1 MEIKTRSNGGWGQ
14 RERSG
19 KREEDGSE
27 FWASRGE
34 VVHPYRSILARR
46 TLSLYLVFND
56 LSTHQIP
63 DPLPLSLSL
72 RIRCLS
78 FFHVALFPPAPRRDE
93 RAIPSKKPSLEQY
106 FRADRSHKKAKTTSC
121 VSDGANNT
129 WRYRYPGKIDNTFP
143 WNRLNRD

>member
-1 MEIKTRSNGGWGQ
+1 MVDGDKERGAE
-14 RERSG
+14 RERRMEANSG
-19 KREEDGSE
+19 LHAAKSFIPIVRFSL
-27 FWASRGE
+27 
-34 VVHPYRSILARR
+34 VVLCHHTSCLTICPRIRFQIL
-46 TLSLYLVFND
+46 S
-56 LSTHQIP
+56 P
-63 DPLPLSLSL
+63 SLSL

-93 RAIPSKKPSLEQY
+93 RTIPSKKPSLEQY

-143 WNRLNRD
+143 WNRLNRG